1 VLGTA
6 FSEQWAEKS
15 RKVDFFDL
23 KGDLAAIFHLNQSVI
38 QYEKSTH
45 PALHPGQS
53 AELFNEQGESIGLMG
68 MLHPS
73 LEKQLGFDTQV
84 FLFELNQQQIINKQ
98 IPVFEV
104 LSKFPSVRRDM
115 ALIVEEKVA
124 ASEIIDCIRQ
134 CHEKV
139 IKDILIFD
147 VYRGEGVENGYKS
160 VALSLLLQDYEET
173 LTDSKIDAIFSK
185 VLEIIKNKISA
196 KLRD

>member
-1 VLGTA
+1 
-6 FSEQWAEKS
+6 
-15 RKVDFFDL
+15 
-23 KGDLAAIFHLNQSVI
+23 
-38 QYEKSTH
+38 
-45 PALHPGQS
+45 
-53 AELFNEQGESIGLMG
+53 